1 MDKISISF
9 YSIVSAIIFFN
20 ICMILILIFRH
31 SLFFLVKY
39 GEWCL
44 LLLFIFSVIRILL
57 PLDSVNAIVI
67 HSNKVYPGILKMLH
81 MPLITNQYSL
91 GYILLI
97 IWITGIIFMILKDC
111 YLYFNEFRYIK
122 KFLLVHDEQVDR
134 ISKESFSKNVEIFV
148 TPNISVPKATG
159 ILKPYIYLPPLHV
172 SDDEMRLIIK
182 HEICH
187 IRGGDIAIKILFSI
201 FTDIFWW
208 NPFMY
213 IYQHEVDNLL
223 ELRCDHN
230 ITENMDQKEKA
241 NYLSTIL
248 HVIKQ
253 SKSYTDNYL
262 TRSVMN
268 FINYKT
274 EDITK
279 QRFQVIMRRK
289 NYWRSEK
296 HLVINSLVFVL
307 FIASFFIIVQPAYYP
322 ERNEADHILEINTI
336 NSFILL
342 SNNDYLL
349 YINNEP
355 YGYLSASELDTLPY
369 SELEIIKEE

>member
-1 MDKISISF
+1 
-9 YSIVSAIIFFN
+9 
-20 ICMILILIFRH
+20 
-31 SLFFLVKY
+31 
-39 GEWCL
+39 
-44 LLLFIFSVIRILL
+44 
-57 PLDSVNAIVI
+57 
-67 HSNKVYPGILKMLH
+67 
-81 MPLITNQYSL
+81 
-91 GYILLI
+91 
-97 IWITGIIFMILKDC
+97 
-111 YLYFNEFRYIK
+111 
-122 KFLLVHDEQVDR
+122 
-134 ISKESFSKNVEIFV
+134 
-148 TPNISVPKATG
+148 
-159 ILKPYIYLPPLHV
+159 
-172 SDDEMRLIIK
+172 MRLIIK

-201 FTDIFWW
+201 LTDIFWW

-241 NYLSTIL
+241 TYLSTIL

-279 QRFQVIMRRK
+279 QRFQIIMRRK

-296 HLVINSLVFVL
+296 CIVINSLVFVL

-336 NSFILL
+336 NSYILL